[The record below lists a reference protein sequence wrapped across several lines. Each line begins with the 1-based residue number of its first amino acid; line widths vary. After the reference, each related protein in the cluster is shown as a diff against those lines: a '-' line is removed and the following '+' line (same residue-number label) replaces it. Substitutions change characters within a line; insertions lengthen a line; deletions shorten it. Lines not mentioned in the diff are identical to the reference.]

1 MDADIID
8 VFLAIERGC
17 ICHVGAVVVRNDCDV
32 IPDLRLVRITDEWI
46 EWVANRDIWRPG
58 VSAINAERIKELR
71 SDVVR
76 RVTRIVP
83 DDIDS
88 TARRNR
94 ERAEP
99 MPFGVINRIVI
110 DSTRRAERNA
120 SIAAAD
126 KHYVAAITK
135 AGWLNTRQHIDV
147 VVSARTR
154 AVNGEKNLS
163 H

>member
-8 VFLAIERGC
+8 VFLAVECGC
-17 ICHVGAVVVRNDCDV
+17 ICNVGAVVVRNDCDV
-32 IPDLRLVRITDEWI
+32 IADLRLIRITDEWVKRI
-46 EWVANRDIWRPG
+46 ADRDIWGPS
-58 VSAINAERIKELR
+58 VSAIEAERIKELR

-110 DSTRRAERNA
+110 YSTRRAERNA
-120 SIAAAD
+120 SIAA
-126 KHYVAAITK
+126 
-135 AGWLNTRQHIDV
+135 
-147 VVSARTR
+147 
-154 AVNGEKNLS
+154 
-163 H
+163 